1 MKMKQYIKLF
11 PMLALTA
18 VMAASCADDEILPF
32 DVAKPESI
40 AQYEYLKNYDVLK
53 SYVDRQAHP
62 GFRLG
67 GAIGANDFI
76 NKGVV
81 YELIRTN
88 FDEMT
93 PGNEM
98 KYASIVNDEGVMNF
112 TTVTNFIEAA
122 KEAGVTI
129 YGHTLGW
136 HAQQN
141 LNYLNGL
148 IADQVIEGEPAE
160 PVEVEDAMFDYSTY
174 TSYNYWNQKPE
185 GSEASISISE
195 EGYLHIYNP
204 EVIDP
209 FYAFQYH
216 VADGIPWKSGI
227 SYNITIMAKASE
239 STSITVAA
247 GSWASNPG
255 TSVNISSDWSEK
267 VVTLSPNVD
276 ENGFIMF
283 QTGNFA
289 GTIDVQWIKVSHMET
304 PMGGGDGGYCME
316 MFNDEA
322 KTNVYEAQNWYTL
335 SEPLE
340 QGTAYTLSFMAKA
353 TSDYA
358 PDFYLK
364 NTSADTQYYPG
375 GFDVITSDWKQITK
389 NFTPE
394 ASGIDQL
401 IFNFGTFA
409 GTISVDDISLT
420 AAGSSTNLIPN
431 SDFESGNIDGW
442 TYWTPGQYQRI
453 SEYGKGYVSG
463 DQVVPMDPELKK
475 DTLTWALDNW
485 ITGMMEACGGY
496 VTAWD
501 AANETVS
508 GTDKDGDGIYELQ
521 NASNGDPSTNFYWT
535 DYLGDLDYV
544 RTIIRLARERFAEF
558 GGNPSDL
565 KLFIND
571 FNLES
576 WWDDNKKAT
585 SLVEWIKRWEADGVT
600 KIDGIGTQMHV
611 SLILNEEHQKEQEE
625 SIVKM
630 FQILAASGKLVKISE
645 LDMGVTEVAFSEGL
659 KTEDITY
666 DIQLKMADFYK
677 FIIDKYFE
685 IIPQAQQYGITQ
697 WCMTDSPADS
707 GWRGGEPVGLWD
719 LNYNRKPTYAGF
731 ANGLAG
737 REIVPPYA
745 APDEVVTE

>member
-98 KYASIVNDEGVMNF
+98 KYASVVNDEGVMNF
-112 TTVTNFIEAA
+112 TTVKNFIEAA

-141 LNYLNGL
+141 MNYLNGL
-148 IADQVIEGEPAE
+148 IADQVILPD
-160 PVEVEDAMFDYSTY
+160 PEDINHYFLLHQDAKANPWDGQVYYTLSTPLTNDTEYTLSFRAKASNTFNFQFWTMNAASTDVTVNGGTLITADWTDYSYTFVPNGDVNTIKLVVGELEGDFCIDDLSLTAVGSDENLIINGDFESEDMGSWQKYSWHSVTY
-174 TSYNYWNQKPE
+174 SRVEETSGGGGNGGYCLVLTNNTMQSANYGAQAWYQFSTP
-185 GSEASISISE
+185 
-195 EGYLHIYNP
+195 L
-204 EVIDP
+204 
-209 FYAFQYH
+209 
-216 VADGIPWKSGI
+216 KSGV
-227 SYNITIMAKASE
+227 SYTFTCMAKASTDYANLAPFLQS
-239 STSITVAA
+239 ST
-247 GSWASNPG
+247 
-255 TSVNISSDWSEK
+255 
-267 VVTLSPNVD
+267 
-276 ENGFIMF
+276 
-283 QTGNFA
+283 
-289 GTIDVQWIKVSHMET
+289 
-304 PMGGGDGGYCME
+304 
-316 MFNDEA
+316 
-322 KTNVYEAQNWYTL
+322 
-335 SEPLE
+335 
-340 QGTAYTLSFMAKA
+340 
-353 TSDYA
+353 TSDQA
-358 PDFYLK
+358 FP
-364 NTSADTQYYPG
+364 A
-375 GFDVITSDWKQITK
+375 GFPVGTDWAEKSIS
-389 NFTPE
+389 FTP
-394 ASGIDQL
+394 DKDVYDKFT
-401 IFNFGTFA
+401 FNFGDFV
-409 GTISVDDISLT
+409 GTIYIDDVKIVE
-420 AAGSSTNLIPN
+420 AGSSTNLVAN
-431 SDFESGNIDGW
+431 GDFEAAHIDGW
-442 TYWTPGQYQRI
+442 ASWSGYQSLSADGEGYSSGSNVIEMTP
-453 SEYGKGYVSG
+453 E
-463 DQVVPMDPELKK
+463 EKK

-508 GTDKDGDGIYELQ
+508 GVDRDGDGIYDLQ
-521 NASNGDPSTNFYWT
+521 DASNGDPSTNFYWT

-576 WWDDNKKAT
+576 WWDGNKKAT

-611 SLILNEEHQKEQEE
+611 SLKLNESDQKAQEE

-645 LDMGVTEVAFSEGL
+645 LDMGVTEAASGDAL

-745 APDEVVTE
+745 ASDEVMAE